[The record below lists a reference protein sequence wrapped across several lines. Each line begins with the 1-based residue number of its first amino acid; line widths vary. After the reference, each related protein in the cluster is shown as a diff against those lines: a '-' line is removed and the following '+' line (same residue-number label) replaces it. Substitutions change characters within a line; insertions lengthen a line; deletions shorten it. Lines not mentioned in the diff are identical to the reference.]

1 MNIRMTHTRRPW
13 LAALC
18 CLLVA
23 VAASLPA
30 QAQTT
35 QRIPGTK
42 VSYTFPSRWKY
53 LSTTDVDDS
62 TQIYLFTYR
71 ERPVHADGDTTLP
84 FLRIYVRKFY
94 TKPLT
99 DLVFTRYMQ
108 QPYQSLE
115 EYLTGPGL
123 PAKGG
128 MGYIGAYTHTKNH
141 KDYQFRMVYFK
152 EGNTAVEFR
161 LETTRATY
169 PQMEEEFLSILKSMK
184 F

>member
-1 MNIRMTHTRRPW
+1 MKMANYRILLFGL
-13 LAALC
+13 LAAIVG
-18 CLLVA
+18 LLPEG
-23 VAASLPA
+23 L
-30 QAQTT
+30 QGQTV
-35 QRIPGTK
+35 QRIPGTS
-42 VSYTFPSRWKY
+42 VSYTFPSKWKY

-62 TQIYLFTYR
+62 TQVYLFAYKA
-71 ERPVHADGDTTLP
+71 RPVHANGDTSLP

-94 TKPLT
+94 SKPLT
-99 DLVFTRYMQ
+99 SLVFERYMQ
-108 QPYQSLE
+108 QPYQSLD

-128 MGYIGAYTHTKNH
+128 MGYTGAYTHPKNR

-152 EGNTAVEFR
+152 EGTTAVEFR

-169 PQMEEEFLSILKSMK
+169 PQMEKEFLDILKSMK